1 MFCSLRGHSSITKD
15 HFLLIA
21 NWLVLKGKRN
31 YNVILHVMRGEMILY
46 KEMSFQECILDSLA
60 DVSKSIVQIE
70 GYFRHTTYK
79 TNRAEIKDVMVQL
92 LNDGLIQIVYPPNKA
107 KEDFIKSNTL
117 TIEAFWFEQTQK
129 GKEIWNEIEF

>member
-1 MFCSLRGHSSITKD
+1 MKWF
-15 HFLLIA
+15 
-21 NWLVLKGKRN
+21 VQRN
-31 YNVILHVMRGEMILY
+31 EFSRVYFRFTCY
-46 KEMSFQECILDSLA
+46 
-60 DVSKSIVQIE
+60 VSESIVQIE

-92 LNDGLIQIVYPPNKA
+92 LNDGLIQIVYPPNKT

-117 TIEAFWFEQTQK
+117 TIEAFWFEQTEK